1 MLDAVNGWIIGCL
14 FFFRWFHPECE
25 RPGEGHAHP
34 QSKEDHKCS
43 ICRNA
48 GFESDPAPVDAEGI
62 QAEIQSHV
70 EEENAQPVPSNESEP
85 AKVQDAEPH
94 QPVSEMP
101 SEEKQLEEKQMT
113 GKTHH
118 FSAWSYCRIV
128 LGRINPLH
136 VGFMC
141 KFFLH
146 SQEKWKLGCIL
157 AP

>member
-1 MLDAVNGWIIGCL
+1 MLDAVNGWIIGWL
-14 FFFRWFHPECE
+14 FVFRWFHPECE

-34 QSKEDHKCS
+34 QSKEDHICS

-70 EEENAQPVPSNESEP
+70 EEENAQPVPSNDSEP

-101 SEEKQLEEKQMT
+101 SEEKQLEENQMT

-118 FSAWSYCRIV
+118 FSAWGYCRIV

-141 KFFLH
+141 KFFFYTLRKNG
-146 SQEKWKLGCIL
+146 SWD
-157 AP
+157 AY